1 MKYTYEELQIMV
13 NEYKKAL
20 YVIDKFVEVDKEF
33 LMGEEIKPLYKKF
46 LMQKMKEELRKNI
59 SKEGN

>member
-33 LMGEEIKPLYKKF
+33 LMSEEIKPLYEKF
-46 LMQKMKEELRKNI
+46 LMQKMKEELSRL

>member
-33 LMGEEIKPLYKKF
+33 LMSEEIKPLYKKF
-46 LMQKMKEELRKNI
+46 LMQKMKEELENI